1 MEYSIINKSNISEN
15 DLRLSD
21 NNPKKKEKITDKNNN
36 ISQNISSF
44 KDTNSTINT
53 NFQTKTKS
61 NSFVNNLTISNIS
74 SSNNKNYSNNISMK
88 KENIVQEMNNLTTFT
103 NFYNDL
109 SNYKDT
115 QIKNFQ
121 EQINKLKKENEFLKK
136 NIEENENKEVSEDLT
151 HQLMDLKKKL
161 GEYDSSIEITKS
173 KYNEEI
179 GKLKY
184 QIRDYNS
191 YIHLTYLF
199 FHNITNNALSSL
211 GFNIEKQNNIL
222 ISIEEFQ
229 QKLIQIENFIYDILK
244 ENSNLKIKY
253 HKLLESNNNKL
264 FNEDNIEEVINNN
277 FEKNNISNNI
287 VNDSYNTSGSNFMA
301 KGPEN
306 VFENNYENF
315 SNNKNQN
322 QELKNVDIKTHNY
335 CDSQGTIEIYKTLEQ
350 RLNILEKELN
360 IQKNFQ
366 NNYNNQNQVFHTV
379 NAKNDTI
386 IGRIRSKSGNKISN
400 NNQNESEYLQNEIPF
415 IEKPKKKKRKKVHN
429 GKISI
434 NGSNNG
440 NNNKNQRPNS
450 KMINRCITPIQNRKS
465 NSNVRNV
472 KYKK

>member
-21 NNPKKKEKITDKNNN
+21 NNPKKKKKITDKNNN

-103 NFYNDL
+103 NFDNDL

-179 GKLKY
+179 NKLKF

-211 GFNIEKQNNIL
+211 EFNIEKQNNIL
-222 ISIEEFQ
+222 ISIE
-229 QKLIQIENFIYDILK
+229 
-244 ENSNLKIKY
+244 
-253 HKLLESNNNKL
+253 
-264 FNEDNIEEVINNN
+264 
-277 FEKNNISNNI
+277 
-287 VNDSYNTSGSNFMA
+287 
-301 KGPEN
+301 
-306 VFENNYENF
+306 
-315 SNNKNQN
+315 
-322 QELKNVDIKTHNY
+322 
-335 CDSQGTIEIYKTLEQ
+335 
-350 RLNILEKELN
+350 
-360 IQKNFQ
+360 
-366 NNYNNQNQVFHTV
+366 
-379 NAKNDTI
+379 
-386 IGRIRSKSGNKISN
+386 
-400 NNQNESEYLQNEIPF
+400 
-415 IEKPKKKKRKKVHN
+415 
-429 GKISI
+429 
-434 NGSNNG
+434 
-440 NNNKNQRPNS
+440 
-450 KMINRCITPIQNRKS
+450 
-465 NSNVRNV
+465 
-472 KYKK
+472 